1 MQEKC
6 IFFYFFPYLFA
17 RVKKKVYLCT
27 IFTIMNKTM
36 KNNNDMKKSILILT
50 TMAALVFFGCKESP
64 YISSPGDGEITKN
77 DTMPSI
83 ADPDPTPDP
92 AGVAIPE
99 GTINVNEAVKIGMNL
114 PASDKDNKY
123 PTEKEYYIKGW
134 VSRFNDEERSK
145 SDFESKFAQYGN
157 DYVYLKA
164 RNDGKGTKEFYC
176 YRILGKNGAPLPDHD
191 ALQIGDFVVIKC
203 QILKFGSSTVE
214 NHGTCAIYSSSNV
227 HFNEVFP
234 PFPGCPEPGEGEISV
249 NRAKEISDS
258 IGAGKT
264 TSESYKI
271 RGVVVSVNDKTLSN
285 YGNMTFNISSDGDVT
300 ATCYRLFYKSANNK
314 FTNLNQVMTGD
325 TVLVN
330 AKIQNYNGTCEPVQ
344 GFIEQS
350 TNPNF

>member
-1 MQEKC
+1 
-6 IFFYFFPYLFA
+6 
-17 RVKKKVYLCT
+17 
-27 IFTIMNKTM
+27 
-36 KNNNDMKKSILILT
+36 MKKSLLVLT
-50 TMAALVFFGCKESP
+50 TAIALAFIGCKESP
-64 YISSPGDGEITKN
+64 YINAPGDNEMTKN

-99 GTINVNEAVKIGMNL
+99 GTINVNEAVKIGQKL
-114 PASDKDNKY
+114 AAGQSSG
-123 PTEKEYYIKGW
+123 EEYYIKGW
-134 VSRFNDEERSK
+134 VRRFDETQRSK

-157 DYVYLKA
+157 DYVYLSA
-164 RNDGKGTKEFYC
+164 RNDGKGSKEFYC
-176 YRILGKNGAPLPDHD
+176 YRILGKSGAPLPDHD
-191 ALQIGDFVVIKC
+191 ALQIGDFVVVKC
-203 QILKFGSSTVE
+203 KIQNYNGIIESS
-214 NHGTCAIYSSSNV
+214 GTCGIFSSSNA

-249 NRAKEISDS
+249 NRAKEICDS

-271 RGVVVSVNDKTLSN
+271 RGVVTSVNDKTLSN
-285 YGNMTFNISSDGDVT
+285 YGNMTFNISSDGEVT

-314 FTNLNQVMTGD
+314 FTNINQVMVGD